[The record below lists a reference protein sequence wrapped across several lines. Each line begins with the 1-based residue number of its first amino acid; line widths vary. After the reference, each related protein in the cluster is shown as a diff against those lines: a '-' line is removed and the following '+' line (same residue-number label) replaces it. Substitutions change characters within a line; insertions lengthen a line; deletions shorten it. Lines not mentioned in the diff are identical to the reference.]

1 MQTETLY
8 GSRGKAVLGA
18 VVPFG
23 VAVVLFVQ
31 LMGDSAPG
39 SGFLVA
45 MAFAAF
51 GIFRAGDLFKPRQL
65 VLDREGFVLHPS
77 FGAQSDK
84 IGWKTVQRFEIKG
97 GSKNKHLVCY
107 YLADDHRTVK
117 TMKLGTNWCLNAG
130 AVWGEDLEKV
140 QGHLTD
146 YHRGAM
152 GQAEPVHYP
161 QRPAVVASKISQ
173 PAQPAATTRSG
184 VVYAEKAALQAR
196 PVTPSLN
203 GETKSIKGLGVA
215 LLAVGAGVAA
225 LSVVPFVK
233 ACHQGLCQ
241 RDLWDMGD
249 YRIWLF
255 AALWTVCLLAV
266 LAGGMILSVERSD
279 RH

>member
-97 GSKNKHLVCY
+97 GSKNKHLVCH

-117 TMKLGTNWCLNAG
+117 TMKLGTDWCLNAA

-146 YHRGAM
+146 YHRWAV
-152 GQAEPVHYP
+152 GQAEPVHHP
-161 QRPAVVASKISQ
+161 QRSAVVAPKISQ

-184 VVYAEKAALQAR
+184 VVYAEKAAPQAR
-196 PVTPSLN
+196 RVMPSLN

-225 LSVVPFVK
+225 LSVIPFMK

-241 RDLWDMGD
+241 RGLWDMGD

-255 AALWTVCLLAV
+255 ATLWTVCLLAV
-266 LAGGMILSVERSD
+266 VAGGMILGGGRD
-279 RH
+279 DPR

>member
-23 VAVVLFVQ
+23 VALVLFVQ
-31 LMGDSAPG
+31 FLGDSAPG

-51 GIFRAGDLFKPRQL
+51 GVFRAGDLFKPRQL
-65 VLDREGFVLHPS
+65 ILDREGFVFHPS

-84 IGWKTVQRFEIKG
+84 IDWKRVQRFEIKG
-97 GSKNKHLVCY
+97 GSKSKHLVCH
-107 YLADDHRTVK
+107 YLADDHSTVK
-117 TMKLGTNWCLNAG
+117 TMKLGTDWCLNAG

-140 QGHLTD
+140 LGHLTD
-146 YHRGAM
+146 YHRRAV
-152 GQAEPVHYP
+152 GQAEAVHYP
-161 QRPAVVASKISQ
+161 QKPPAVAPKISQ

-184 VVYAEKAALQAR
+184 VVYAEKAAPQTR
-196 PVTPSLN
+196 SIMPSLN
-203 GETKSIKGLGVA
+203 GETKSITGLGVT

-266 LAGGMILSVERSD
+266 LAGGMILSGERSD